1 MRMAACAL
9 RPKAAA
15 AIAGWHDAAM
25 ADVADHAPV
34 DQQARYDRI
43 ASGYERWWAPVLVDS
58 ALRVLDDIAGDIAA
72 RPDAHVL
79 DLGTGT
85 GTLARAIVRRWPA
98 VRVTAIDI
106 SDEMLRAANRAA
118 DAELSAD
125 ASARIALVQA
135 PADRLPFDDGG
146 LDLAVSSFVLQL
158 VPNRQ
163 AVLREVA
170 RVLGPRRRFAF
181 VTWLADRG
189 PWPPDA
195 VLDEVLD
202 EAGFGPKEADDRR
215 GDPASVSAVTTGLR
229 RAGFRDVHGRRGTLA
244 HPFTP
249 ESYLGFVEEFDEED
263 TFAQMGRRT
272 RDRVRRRLLSELR
285 AMPEDELVFRVPIVY
300 ATGLA
305 PETTPLPGAS

>member
-1 MRMAACAL
+1 M
-9 RPKAAA
+9 
-15 AIAGWHDAAM
+15 
-25 ADVADHAPV
+25 
-34 DQQARYDRI
+34 
-43 ASGYERWWAPVLVDS
+43 
-58 ALRVLDDIAGDIAA
+58 
-72 RPDAHVL
+72 
-79 DLGTGT
+79 
-85 GTLARAIVRRWPA
+85 VRRWPT

-118 DAELSAD
+118 DVELTAD

-135 PADRLPFDDGG
+135 PADRLPFEEGTFDA
-146 LDLAVSSFVLQL
+146 AVSSFVLQL

-170 RVLGPRRRFAF
+170 RVLVAGGRFAF
-181 VTWLADRG
+181 VTWLAHRE
-189 PWPPDA
+189 PWAPDA

-202 EAGFGPKEADDRR
+202 DAGFGPKEADDRR
-215 GDPASVSAVTTGLR
+215 GDPASVDAITTGLR
-229 RAGFRDVHGRRGTLA
+229 RAGFVDVHGRRGTLA

-272 RDRVRRRLLSELR
+272 RDRARRRILSELR
-285 AMPEDELVFRVPIVY
+285 AMPEDDLVFRVPIVY

-305 PETTPLPGAS
+305 PGSDFSGTT